1 MLSITLGEIIVWVII
16 GALAGSL
23 VGAAVKRS
31 KKGFGLGINTA
42 LGMAGAVV
50 GGFIFK
56 VLNIRLEG
64 LEVLQFTFVDL
75 LAAVIGSGLVLLVVW
90 YIKRRQDEGGSVHSK
105 PSTPSNPTP

>member
-1 MLSITLGEIIVWVII
+1 MLSITLGEIIVWVVI

-31 KKGFGLGINTA
+31 KKGFGLGINTV

-50 GGFIFK
+50 GGLIFK
-56 VLNIRLEG
+56 VLNIQLEG

-90 YIKRRQDEGGSVHSK
+90 YIKRRQDKGG
-105 PSTPSNPTP
+105 